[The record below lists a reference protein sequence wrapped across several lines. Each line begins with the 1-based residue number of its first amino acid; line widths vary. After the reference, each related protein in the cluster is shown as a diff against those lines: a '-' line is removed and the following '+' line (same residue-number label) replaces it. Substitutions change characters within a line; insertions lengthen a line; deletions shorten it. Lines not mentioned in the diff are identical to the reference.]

1 MMSNKLTYKK
11 VYVNSKFR
19 LPQSRSSSD
28 FVVELQENME
38 LPQGSKMWITE
49 VSLPT
54 SFKTTEVN
62 FYEYLYVMI
71 YDNNDIFVK
80 NFRIYLGNKIYF
92 AEQLCFDINE
102 GLNSNTGDLSAG
114 GIFVYA
120 YDATTRTVQFSVKDG
135 LNYKIKIPTDEELAN
150 YVNGQWY
157 SVSVPYD
164 NRNPVSIN
172 YLLSNYVATSPLS
185 VWTSSYLNLVP
196 FRAVY
201 INSPELT
208 DHHYSAPNSY
218 SSSIIRK
225 ILIDQQL
232 GGVVNDAH
240 GGVFADDFID
250 VGGKNLRRLS
260 FRITNEESKT
270 TNFYDIPIEF
280 TLLFS
285 SPNY

>member
-71 YDNNDIFVK
+71 YDNNDTFVK

-102 GLNSNTGDLSAG
+102 GLNSNTGDLSTG

-120 YDATTRTVQFSVKDG
+120 YDATTRTVQFSIKDG

-150 YVNGQWY
+150 YVNGQWD

-164 NRNPVSIN
+164 NRNPVN
-172 YLLSNYVATSPLS
+172 
-185 VWTSSYLNLVP
+185 
-196 FRAVY
+196 
-201 INSPELT
+201 
-208 DHHYSAPNSY
+208 
-218 SSSIIRK
+218 K
-225 ILIDQQL
+225 
-232 GGVVNDAH
+232 
-240 GGVFADDFID
+240 
-250 VGGKNLRRLS
+250 
-260 FRITNEESKT
+260 
-270 TNFYDIPIEF
+270 
-280 TLLFS
+280 LFVK
-285 SPNY
+285 

>member
-28 FVVELQENME
+28 FVIELQENME
-38 LPQGSKMWITE
+38 MPQGSKMWITE

-54 SFKTTEVN
+54 SFKTTEVG

-71 YDNNDIFVK
+71 YDNTDTFVK
-80 NFRIYLGNKIYF
+80 NFRVYLGNKIYF
-92 AEQLCFDINE
+92 ASQLCFDINE
-102 GLNSNTGDLSAG
+102 GLNNNTTDLSAG

-120 YDATTRTVQFSVKDG
+120 YDEATRTVAFSIKEG
-135 LNYKIKIPTDEELAN
+135 LNYKVKIPTDEELNN
-150 YVNGQWY
+150 YVNGTWNTTQAN
-157 SVSVPYD
+157 YD

-172 YLLSNYVATSPLS
+172 YLLSNYVETSPLS

-208 DHHYSAPNSY
+208 DHHYSAPTSY

-225 ILIDQQL
+225 ILINQQL
-232 GGVVNDAH
+232 GGVVNDDH
-240 GGVFADDFID
+240 GGAFGEDFID

-270 TNFYDIPIEF
+270 MNFYDIPVEF

>member
-1 MMSNKLTYKK
+1 
-11 VYVNSKFR
+11 
-19 LPQSRSSSD
+19 
-28 FVVELQENME
+28 ME
-38 LPQGSKMWITE
+38 MPQGSKMWITE

-54 SFKTTEVN
+54 SFKTTEVG

-71 YDNNDIFVK
+71 YDNTDTFVK
-80 NFRIYLGNKIYF
+80 NFRVYLGNKIYF
-92 AEQLCFDINE
+92 ASQFCFDINE
-102 GLNSNTGDLSAG
+102 GLNSNTTDLSAG
-114 GIFVYA
+114 GICVYA
-120 YDATTRTVQFSVKDG
+120 YDEATRTVEIKIKEG
-135 LNYKIKIPTDEELAN
+135 LNYKVKIPTNEELAN
-150 YVNGQWY
+150 YVNDQWNT
-157 SVSVPYD
+157 SQANYD

-208 DHHYSAPNSY
+208 DNHYSAPNSY
-218 SSSIIRK
+218 SSSIVRK
-225 ILIDQQL
+225 VLINQQL
-232 GGVVNDAH
+232 GGVVNDDH
-240 GGVFADDFID
+240 GGAFGEDFID

-270 TNFYDIPIEF
+270 MNFYNIPIEF

-285 SPNY
+285 SPNH

>member
-150 YVNGQWY
+150 YVNSTWDTG
-157 SVSVPYD
+157 STPYD

-208 DHHYSAPNSY
+208 DHYSAPNSY
-218 SSSIIRK
+218 SSSIVRK
-225 ILIDQQL
+225 ILI
-232 GGVVNDAH
+232 
-240 GGVFADDFID
+240 
-250 VGGKNLRRLS
+250 
-260 FRITNEESKT
+260 
-270 TNFYDIPIEF
+270 
-280 TLLFS
+280 
-285 SPNY
+285 